1 MPNPATSS
9 IACSSSQT
17 IAGAVLSWDVDGRTS
32 AKLENAIYV
41 AQKEAMTRYPTYRW
55 VLICVYLVSNVS
67 SQMVINTLGI
77 LLPSIATGL
86 GLAPAQ
92 QGILGSA
99 PFWSTIVLAIP
110 IAWAGS
116 RLSPKWLTAVTLVGC
131 ALCLFMQSWAPVFA
145 VLLLG
150 RLFFGIFTIAQQPAR
165 AMLTRHWF
173 PPREVVMVNG
183 LSNVF
188 FGVVVG
194 GGLALSPVLL
204 ILLGDD
210 WRGTLRIFAF
220 YYVGL
225 TLLWLIMGRDR
236 VSDEFSGGES
246 QPLLPL
252 LRSALS
258 YRDLWICGVGFA
270 GATMAF
276 SAFLSFYP
284 TFMLQEYDVSLRVSG
299 IALAVDVV
307 LGGIGGLA
315 IGYYAATWRKEGL
328 FLQVLGIVMVGSF
341 LGMIL
346 SGSVVMVYGMA
357 IINGVAWTFFPIL
370 ITVPF
375 NLRGIQPR
383 QLAVAF
389 SFTMMLITI
398 GQALG
403 PLFVGFL
410 DEATGDLK
418 LTMLISSF
426 TPLSLV
432 VAGST
437 LGFGRQESPVPA
449 AGG

>member
-1 MPNPATSS
+1 MTSYPN
-9 IACSSSQT
+9 
-17 IAGAVLSWDVDGRTS
+17 
-32 AKLENAIYV
+32 
-41 AQKEAMTRYPTYRW
+41 YRW
-55 VLICVYLVSNVS
+55 VLICLYLMSNVS
-67 SQMVINTLGI
+67 AQMVINTLGI
-77 LLPSIATGL
+77 LLPSIAEGL
-86 GLAPAQ
+86 ELSPSQ
-92 QGILGSA
+92 QGLLGSA

-116 RLSPKWLTAVTLVGC
+116 RLSPKWLTAATLLGC
-131 ALCLFMQSWAPVFA
+131 ALCLFLQSWSPIFV

-150 RLFFGIFTIAQQPAR
+150 RLLFGIFTIAQQPAR
-165 AMLTRHWF
+165 AMLTRQWF
-173 PPREVVMVNG
+173 PGRDVVMVNG

-194 GGLALSPVLL
+194 GGLALSPVIL

-210 WRGTLRIFAF
+210 WRGTFGIFGF
-220 YYVGL
+220 YYLGL
-225 TLLWLIMGRDR
+225 LILWIVVGRDR
-236 VSDEFSGGES
+236 AAGEFSRGES

-258 YRDLWICGVGFA
+258 HRDLWLCGGGFC

-284 TFMLQEYDVSLRVSG
+284 TLMLQEHDLSLRISG
-299 IALAVDVV
+299 IALALDVV

-315 IGYYAATWRKEGL
+315 IGYYAATWRKEGR
-328 FLQVLGIVMVGSF
+328 FLQVLGILMVGSF

-346 SGSVVMVYGMA
+346 SGSIAVIFVMA

-389 SFTMMLITI
+389 SATMMLIST

-403 PLFVGFL
+403 PLFIGFL
-410 DEATGDLK
+410 EEATGDLM
-418 LTMLISSF
+418 LAMLIACF
-426 TPLSLV
+426 TPLTLV
-432 VAGST
+432 IAGTT
-437 LGFGRQESPVPA
+437 LNFGREPTA
-449 AGG
+449 AAATGN

>member
-1 MPNPATSS
+1 MTSF
-9 IACSSSQT
+9 
-17 IAGAVLSWDVDGRTS
+17 
-32 AKLENAIYV
+32 
-41 AQKEAMTRYPTYRW
+41 PTYRW
-55 VLICVYLVSNVS
+55 VLICLYLMSNVS
-67 SQMVINTLGI
+67 AQMVINTLGI
-77 LLPSIATGL
+77 LLPSIAEGL
-86 GLAPAQ
+86 DLSPSQ
-92 QGILGSA
+92 QGLLGSA

-110 IAWAGS
+110 IAWLGS
-116 RLSPKWLTAVTLVGC
+116 RLSPKWLTAITLVGC
-131 ALCLFMQSWAPVFA
+131 ALCLFLQGWAPVFA
-145 VLLLG
+145 FLLLG
-150 RLFFGIFTIAQQPAR
+150 RLLFGIFTIAQQPAR
-165 AMLTRHWF
+165 AILTRQWF
-173 PPREVVMVNG
+173 PPREVVLVNG

-194 GGLALSPVLL
+194 GGLALSPILL

-220 YYVGL
+220 YYVAL
-225 TLLWLIMGRDR
+225 TVLWLVMGRDR
-236 VSDEFSGGES
+236 VTEEFTRGES

-258 YRDLWICGVGFA
+258 YRDVWICGAGFC

-276 SAFLSFYP
+276 SAYVAFFP
-284 TFMLQEYDVSLRVSG
+284 TLMLQEYDVSLRVSG
-299 IALAVDVV
+299 LALALNVV

-328 FLQVLGIVMVGSF
+328 FLQVFGVVMVGSF

-346 SGSVVMVYGMA
+346 TGSVVMIYAMS
-357 IINGVAWTFFPIL
+357 IINGVTWTFFPIL

-389 SFTMMLITI
+389 SFVMMLIST

-403 PLFVGFL
+403 PLFIGFL
-410 DEATGDLK
+410 EEATGNL
-418 LTMLISSF
+418 LLAMFVASF

-432 VAGST
+432 MAGTMLS
-437 LGFGRQESPVPA
+437 FGRERTPVTA
-449 AGG
+449 AGD

>member
-1 MPNPATSS
+1 MTS
-9 IACSSSQT
+9 
-17 IAGAVLSWDVDGRTS
+17 
-32 AKLENAIYV
+32 
-41 AQKEAMTRYPTYRW
+41 YPTYRW
-55 VLICVYLVSNVS
+55 VVICLYLIASVSA
-67 SQMVINTLGI
+67 QMVINTLGI
-77 LLPSIATGL
+77 LLPAITASLDLSAGE
-86 GLAPAQ
+86 

-99 PFWSTIVLAIP
+99 PFWSTIALAIP
-110 IAWAGS
+110 IGWAGS
-116 RLSPKWLTAVTLVGC
+116 RLSPKWLTAATLVGC
-131 ALCLFMQSWAPVFA
+131 ALCLFMQSWAPVFV

-150 RLFFGIFTIAQQPAR
+150 RLLFGIGTIAQQPAR
-165 AMLTRHWF
+165 ALLMRQWF
-173 PPREVVMVNG
+173 PPREVVLVNG

-188 FGVVVG
+188 FGLVVG

-210 WRGTLRIFAF
+210 WRGTLRIFGF
-220 YYVGL
+220 YYVAL
-225 TLLWLIMGRDR
+225 TALWLFIGRDR
-236 VSDEFSGGES
+236 VTEEFTGGES
-246 QPLLPL
+246 QPVLPL

-258 YRDLWICGVGFA
+258 HRDLWICGFGFA

-276 SAFLSFYP
+276 SAFVAFYP
-284 TFMLQEYDVSLRVSG
+284 TYMLQEYDISLRTSG
-299 IALAVDVV
+299 IALALDVI
-307 LGGIGGLA
+307 LGGVGGLA

-346 SGSVVMVYGMA
+346 FDSVSIIFLMS

-389 SFTMMLITI
+389 SFVMMLISL

-410 DEATGDLK
+410 EEATGDLK
-418 LTMLISSF
+418 LTMFIAGF
-426 TPLSLV
+426 TPLSLII
-432 VAGST
+432 AGAT
-437 LGFGRQESPVPA
+437 LRFGREPTPAPA
-449 AGG
+449 AGD